1 MMKKEKEEEEG
12 CYSICPSGAHAHAE
26 DDEAAYIYFSRQL
39 GPTFRSETGTKHVC
53 FFSGGDSKGI
63 FVFLLMMAH
72 TGRHGT
78 LLFLLCLPC
87 ARNYKTPFCAWK
99 PHIVVPHQL
108 CYGSGALRQHICL

>member
-1 MMKKEKEEEEG
+1 MRG
-12 CYSICPSGAHAHAE
+12 VILSVRQAAHALIE
-26 DDEAAYIYFSRQL
+26 VDEAAYIYIYFSRQL
-39 GPTFRSETGTKHVC
+39 EPAFRSETGTKHVWGF

-63 FVFLLMMAH
+63 FVFLLMTTH

-87 ARNYKTPFCAWK
+87 ARNYKTPFCARE

-108 CYGSGALRQHICL
+108 CYGSAAPRQHICL